1 MPNTEIANIDDLQ
14 VSDKKVSFEKCGL
27 VIQENLEYGE
37 WQNIGTFL
45 KTANQAVQW
54 WIGDWLNYGEA
65 KYGEKYTQA
74 LEQTDYQYH
83 SLADFKWVSSVF
95 EFSVRTENL
104 SWTHHRVVSSL
115 DKPLRDY
122 WIRRAER
129 EELSAHDLRRLVSSN
144 KGKSIDEIENKVIA
158 FSWFK
163 QPEIEAM
170 QEGIKAVQSGVK
182 TLIDATQDRA
192 VAHYILDTVLT
203 QLVSITGEIEKTIGD
218 THADED

>member
-1 MPNTEIANIDDLQ
+1 MDDLQ

-27 VIQENLEYGE
+27 VIQDNLEYGE

-74 LEQTDYQYH
+74 LEQTDYQYS
-83 SLADFKWVSSVF
+83 SLAQYKWVSGVF
-95 EFSVRTENL
+95 EFSSRLENL
-104 SWTHHRVVSSL
+104 SWSHHQEVASL
-115 DKPLRDY
+115 NKPLRDY
-122 WIRRAER
+122 WLDRAER
-129 EELSAHDLRRLVSSN
+129 DELSKNDLRRLVSSN
-144 KGKSIDEIENKVIA
+144 KGKTIDEIENKVIA

-163 QPEIEAM
+163 VPEIEAM
-170 QEGIKAVQSGVK
+170 QEGIKAVQAGVN
-182 TLIDATQDRA
+182 TLIQAKQDRN
-192 VAHYILDTVLT
+192 VAQYILDTVLT
-203 QLVSITGEIEKTIGD
+203 QLVSITGDIEKTKGD